1 MNNHIRLICFVLVII
16 SFSVANHAQDKPN
29 LTGKAP
35 LSANNTTIHK
45 IKIADGPGTQ
55 CRYAYYYD
63 VNTSMIGR
71 LSWDG
76 GCAGGDLASWTPPVF
91 ASGGVEGGNGNFYI
105 LDGTSS
111 KLCQFDTSNGNVT
124 ILGQITGTGSVPT
137 NGIAYNSVND
147 TYYLCGFSGS
157 ENYLYTLDI
166 NTLTASVV
174 SSMSSSSPMIAIA
187 INSSGVGYG
196 YEASPDNE
204 AYSFDPV
211 TGAFTLLGPIGFNA
225 QYGQDMDIEIETG
238 IIYLAAYNLD
248 TGAGELREMDPY
260 TGLTSVLYT
269 FGDQISVFEF
279 DNLYGVTPVELTSF
293 TGKVE
298 NGNVIL
304 NWATS
309 TETNNDGFEVQR
321 SGGGSQRSET
331 GDQNGWD
338 NIGFVKGNG
347 TTTEQ
352 KIYSFADENLTAGKY
367 KYRLKQIDYDGSYK
381 YSNEIEVKI
390 SLPEEFSLSQNFPN
404 PFNPTTTINYTIP
417 EVISN
422 PAGRERNLFVTL
434 KVYNVLGKEVA
445 TLVNEEKQPGV
456 YSVEFDS
463 YSDEGQNLSSGVYYY
478 TISAGN
484 YNQSKKMILLK

>member
-1 MNNHIRLICFVLVII
+1 MNNHLRLICFVFVII
-16 SFSVANHAQDKPN
+16 NFSIASLAQDKPD

-35 LSANNTTIHK
+35 LSRNNTTIHK
-45 IKIADGPGTQ
+45 IKIAGGPGTQ
-55 CRYAYYYD
+55 CRYAYYYN

-105 LDGTSS
+105 LDGTSN
-111 KLCQFDTSNGNVT
+111 KLCQFDSSNGNVI
-124 ILGQITGTGSVPT
+124 ILGQITGTGSIPT

-147 TYYLCGFSGS
+147 TYYLCGFSGT

-321 SGGGSQRSET
+321 SVAEVRGQRSEIRMD
-331 GDQNGWD
+331 GIILVLLKGMGQLQNKKF
-338 NIGFVKGNG
+338 IH
-347 TTTEQ
+347 
-352 KIYSFADENLTAGKY
+352 
-367 KYRLKQIDYDGSYK
+367 
-381 YSNEIEVKI
+381 
-390 SLPEEFSLSQNFPN
+390 
-404 PFNPTTTINYTIP
+404 
-417 EVISN
+417 
-422 PAGRERNLFVTL
+422 
-434 KVYNVLGKEVA
+434 
-445 TLVNEEKQPGV
+445 
-456 YSVEFDS
+456 
-463 YSDEGQNLSSGVYYY
+463 
-478 TISAGN
+478 
-484 YNQSKKMILLK
+484 SKMTILLQ